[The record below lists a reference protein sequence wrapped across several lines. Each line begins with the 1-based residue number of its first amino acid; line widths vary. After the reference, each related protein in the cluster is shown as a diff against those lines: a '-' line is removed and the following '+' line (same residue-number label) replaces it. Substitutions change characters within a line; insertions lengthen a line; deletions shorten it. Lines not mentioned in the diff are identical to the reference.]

1 MNRIKVNHEFGP
13 LYDNDSRI
21 LILGSFPSVK
31 SRQQAFYYDHKQ
43 NRFWKLVS
51 DLLNEEMPMTIE
63 EKKSMLLR
71 NHIALWD
78 VIESCTI
85 IGSSDSSIEDVNVND
100 VAGLIRKTNI
110 KKIYLNG
117 NKAYDLYQKYLRNE
131 TGVEGIK
138 LPSTSPANAACN
150 YAKLRESWNTILE
163 DLK

>member
-1 MNRIKVNHEFGP
+1 
-13 LYDNDSRI
+13 
-21 LILGSFPSVK
+21 
-31 SRQQAFYYDHKQ
+31 
-43 NRFWKLVS
+43 
-51 DLLNEEMPMTIE
+51 
-63 EKKSMLLR
+63 MLLR

-85 IGSSDSSIEDVNVND
+85 IGSSDSSIEDVKVND